1 MIQDGTGGMRT
12 PGQRQQRKDDAAI
25 WDRRPHGLAW
35 VCDERNG
42 VQLRRQWVLNR
53 STAEGIYSP
62 CCSLDGHRSA
72 AQHGPH
78 PRLGVSISADLP
90 PLSVA
95 LTPTSEAHRRLRH
108 KGDGRTPE
116 RSQQRERD
124 SGIRDARLTPWLG
137 RWRLDAR
144 GDGVRLREN
153 LDDSAAFRS
162 GPSSRHYGPLRLTA
176 AWRVQNAGQQCDDRV
191 RGDGQGRRSIRE
203 GGHPC
208 GWRGFDP
215 SIMALPCVQ
224 RRGAGVTAR
233 IRNAMVAWTYEER
246 DRRGRAS
253 VRVPLHRPACRG
265 YSPALGLKATCGAF
279 VRRTD
284 VFAEGVRE
292 GASSWSMDDGSNG
305 SARYL

>member
-1 MIQDGTGGMRT
+1 DGTGGMRP
-12 PGQRQQRKDDAAI
+12 PGQRQQRTDDAAI
-25 WDRRPHGLAW
+25 WDRRPHGLAC
-35 VCDERNG
+35 VCDERSG

-53 STAEGIYSP
+53 STAKGIYSP
-62 CCSLDGHRSA
+62 CCSLDGHRRA
-72 AQHGPH
+72 AQHEPH

-95 LTPTSEAHRRLRH
+95 LTATSEAHRRLRH

-124 SGIRDARLTPWLG
+124 SGIRDARLTAAWLG
-137 RWRLDAR
+137 RWRLDAAEVM
-144 GDGVRLREN
+144 DK
-153 LDDSAAFRS
+153 
-162 GPSSRHYGPLRLTA
+162 PLRLMA
-176 AWRVQNAGQQCDDRV
+176 AWRNRNAGQQRDDGV

-215 SIMALPCVQ
+215 SVSARRCL

-233 IRNAMVAWTYEER
+233 ISNAMIAWTPYEEGAL
-246 DRRGRAS
+246 RGRAS

-292 GASSWSMDDGSNG
+292 GASSWSKLRTALLDI
-305 SARYL
+305 

>member
-1 MIQDGTGGMRT
+1 DGTGGMRP
-12 PGQRQQRKDDAAI
+12 PGQRQQRTDDAAI

-42 VQLRRQWVLNR
+42 VQLRRQWVRNR
-53 STAEGIYSP
+53 STAEGIYAP
-62 CCSLDGHRSA
+62 CCRLDGHRSA

-78 PRLGVSISADLP
+78 PRLGVSISSGLP

-95 LTPTSEAHRRLRH
+95 LTATSEAHRRMRH
-108 KGDGRTPE
+108 KGDRRTPE

-124 SGIRDARLTPWLG
+124 SGIRDARLTAAWLG

-144 GDGVRLREN
+144 RRRY
-153 LDDSAAFRS
+153 DSAAFRS

-191 RGDGQGRRSIRE
+191 RGDGQGRRSIRG
-203 GGHPC
+203 GGHPATRC
-208 GWRGFDP
+208 
-215 SIMALPCVQ
+215 L

-233 IRNAMVAWTYEER
+233 ISNAMVAWTPYEGGAL
-246 DRRGRAS
+246 RGRAS
-253 VRVPLHRPACRG
+253 VRVPLHRPRG

-279 VRRTD
+279 VRHAD
-284 VFAEGVRE
+284 ASAEGVRE
-292 GASSWSMDDGSNG
+292 GALSWSMDDAPRLADPVAQGHG
-305 SARYL
+305 ARRIGPKAL